1 MLEEWFAL
9 HAMSVLFPGCLCFVC
24 TVMPWVVRRF
34 NCQTATKSEPVQAPG
49 QLGQQDD
56 YDNDDL
62 TRLDMIVLDWDEKN
76 NTLIERIANMIQ
88 MTTVRF
94 LTLKNDAFRQRNK
107 DSLIWNKLTMNQYLS
122 QDPPIALPA
131 IPDVPP
137 LVPAAGPMV
146 LVGLNVHQDQIGGV
160 LVPPLV
166 PAAGPMV
173 LVGLNVHQDQI
184 GGVLVPPLVPADDPM
199 VLVDLDVGMDH
210 ASFIRMPEGM
220 FSVICLRDGKKG
232 KRPAEG
238 PLDGNGLKKAKSDSN
253 EEAISILRLC
263 GGR

>member
-166 PAAGPMV
+166 PA
-173 LVGLNVHQDQI
+173 
-184 GGVLVPPLVPADDPM
+184 DDPM